1 MLTMLLDLGLEKY
14 ITKDTKAPESADK
27 SKPTNEEVEAQKKW
41 KEGDTKVCT
50 HIKLS
55 IGNTEMIHISSAET
69 ARQMWD
75 QLTMVKESKGQLRVL
90 ATCHALYQITAEEG
104 FDMVEHVSKLCKL
117 QEELHLMENK
127 VPDED
132 FMMILIML
140 LPENWHQY
148 TSMYLGS
155 SSNKPTL
162 NSHELITI
170 LLKEDRQQH
179 GRSESDTATWVAM
192 QAKNSLRGGRGSDLK
207 KGETRKCFNCGKGGH
222 IKEDC
227 WSKGGGREG
236 QGPNR

>member
-1 MLTMLLDLGLEKY
+1 M
-14 ITKDTKAPESADK
+14 KDTKAPESADK
-27 SKPTNEEVEAQKKW
+27 LKPTDEEVEVQKKW
-41 KEGDTKVCT
+41 KQANAKAHM

-55 IGNTEMIHISSAET
+55 IGNAEMIHISGTET

-75 QLTMVKESKGQLRVL
+75 QLTTVKESKGQLRVL
-90 ATCHALYQITAEEG
+90 ATCHVLYWITAEEG
-104 FDMVEHVSKLCKL
+104 FDMVEHISKLRIL

-132 FMMILIML
+132 FMMTLIMS
-140 LPENWHQY
+140 LPESWDQY
-148 TSMYLGS
+148 TSAYLGS

-170 LLKEDRQQH
+170 LLEEDRQWH
-179 GRSESDTATWVAM
+179 GRSESDTATGMAM
-192 QAKNSLRGGRGSDLK
+192 QAKNSSRGGRGSDSRK
-207 KGETRKCFNCGKGGH
+207 DETRKCFNCGKGGH

-236 QGPNR
+236 QGLDR